1 MSEQTPEFSRVV
13 RLDQTARAA
22 AGETIVASEAERA
35 ALAERFGLVT
45 LDSLEATYALN
56 LEDEVLV
63 ARGQVRATLAQ
74 TCVATGEPVPET
86 IDTPFAVQFLKES
99 DGPQDDEMELSADE
113 CDTVFYSGDAIDLGE
128 AVAETLALALEPFPR
143 AAGADAYLKDMG
155 VLSEEQASP
164 FAVLLGMSGKGVDKD
179 KAKN

>member
-1 MSEQTPEFSRVV
+1 
-13 RLDQTARAA
+13 
-22 AGETIVASEAERA
+22 
-35 ALAERFGLVT
+35 
-45 LDSLEATYALN
+45 
-56 LEDEVLV
+56 V
-63 ARGQVRATLAQ
+63 ARGQLRATLAQ

-164 FAVLLGMSGKGVDKD
+164 FAVLLGMTGKGVDKD

>member
-1 MSEQTPEFSRVV
+1 MSEVAPEFSRVV
-13 RLDQTARAA
+13 RLDQAARAA
-22 AGETIVASEAERA
+22 AGETIVASAQERA
-35 ALAERFGLVT
+35 ALAERFHLVT
-45 LDSLEATYALN
+45 LDRLEADYTLN
-56 LEDEVLV
+56 AESEVLV
-63 ARGQVRATLAQ
+63 ARGRLRATLAQ

-86 IDTPFAVQFLKES
+86 IETAFAVRFLKES

-128 AVAETLALALEPFPR
+128 AVAETLALALAPFPR
-143 AAGADAYLKDMG
+143 APGADSYLKDLG

-164 FAVLLGMSGKGVDKD
+164 FAVLLGMTNKG